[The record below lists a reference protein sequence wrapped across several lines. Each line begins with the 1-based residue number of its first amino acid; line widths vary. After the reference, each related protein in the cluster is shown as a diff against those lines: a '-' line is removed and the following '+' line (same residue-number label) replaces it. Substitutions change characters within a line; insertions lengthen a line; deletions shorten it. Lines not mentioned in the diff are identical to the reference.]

1 MPLLVLL
8 SLLIAMS
15 APACRNISLRTGKYL
30 QEFLGDA
37 LTKWLNSLIV
47 IVTAWLAIL
56 AVGATAV
63 LLNNGETIISGPP
76 PRQDHGATTNVQRVA
91 ARESNRPP
99 AKFVGECFPCKITG
113 IQPPREAAIS
123 CQLGAICS
131 RRARVRIGHR
141 TATG

>member
-63 LLNNGETIISGPP
+63 LLSNG
-76 PRQDHGATTNVQRVA
+76 
-91 ARESNRPP
+91 
-99 AKFVGECFPCKITG
+99 
-113 IQPPREAAIS
+113 
-123 CQLGAICS
+123 
-131 RRARVRIGHR
+131 
-141 TATG
+141 

>member
-1 MPLLVLL
+1 MCRLGIARTKETFRAVNAYQGQSFAGARLKRCAAETMPLLVLL

-63 LLNNGETIISGPP
+63 LLNNG
-76 PRQDHGATTNVQRVA
+76 
-91 ARESNRPP
+91 
-99 AKFVGECFPCKITG
+99 
-113 IQPPREAAIS
+113 
-123 CQLGAICS
+123 
-131 RRARVRIGHR
+131 
-141 TATG
+141 